1 MPPYLKIAVACGVI
15 HYKDSLCLPFYY
27 LQKESSMSILLLIL
41 QYFQH
46 RQIHGMLEFRHL
58 VKLLLFLGKM

>member
-1 MPPYLKIAVACGVI
+1 MPPYLKIAVACRVI

-27 LQKESSMSILLLIL
+27 LQKESSVSILLLIL

-46 RQIHGMLEFRHL
+46 GQIHGMLEF
-58 VKLLLFLGKM
+58 